1 MITRRRLLGAAAA
14 AAAVPTAGC
23 SGALGE
29 DTDESADDPD
39 GVRLD
44 ELSIQNAHDS
54 EHRIQLA
61 VEADDEMLHLGAYDL
76 DDEGERTVEGAWTDT
91 PGSYRV
97 HVTLDDGAVRTADI
111 VDSVGSEASC
121 ARVLVRIG
129 TDGEL
134 GIWTG
139 ANCGPDADDGDL
151 GSV

>member
-1 MITRRRLLGAAAA
+1 LLGAAAVA
-14 AAAVPTAGC
+14 TVPTAGC

-29 DTDESADDPD
+29 GTDGSDGDPD

-44 ELSIQNAHDS
+44 EFSVRNAHGS
-54 EHRIQLA
+54 KHRVQLA
-61 VEADDEMLHLGAYDL
+61 VEADGEMLHLGAYDL
-76 DDEGERTVEGAWTDT
+76 DGGGDRTVDGAWADT
-91 PGSYRV
+91 PGSYRI
-97 HVTLDDGAVRTADI
+97 HVTLDGGAVRTADI

-121 ARVLVRIG
+121 ARVLIRIG

-139 ANCGPDADDGDL
+139 ASCGPDADGDDL